1 MISASRAPEPIAD
14 GAKAHVLGTHR
25 GRAPHETVARLQ
37 PLLAQMGITRLADI
51 TGLDRIGV
59 PVMMACRPMARS
71 LAISL
76 GKGLDRAAASASA
89 LMEAAELY
97 HAEHIELP
105 LKLGSRR
112 DLAARHELAQV
123 ERLAQ
128 VSDYYHD
135 ELALL
140 WVEGR
145 DLVSG
150 RSRWLPLECVSAD
163 FTAPPGPGAGCF
175 DNSSN
180 GLASGNSLP
189 EAICHGLCELIERDA
204 TTLWQAD
211 PQAQAA
217 TGLDL
222 ASVSDPAC
230 RQVIG
235 QVVTAGFDLKVWET
249 TSDIGVAGF
258 FCQIIDLCDARGH
271 VGIGA
276 GVHPSRDIALLRAVT
291 EAVQVRATY
300 ISGARDDLQ
309 PRDFAAEVMARRAW
323 QAGRLRDAHRPA
335 RDFAAVPDRQAASFH
350 DDLDWLL
357 ARLRAVGLD
366 EVIAVDLSRS
376 ELGLAVV
383 RVAVPGLEGPDDH
396 PCYRP
401 GARAVARARTLAEAP

>member
-1 MISASRAPEPIAD
+1 MMPAPRPD
-14 GAKAHVLGTHR
+14 GPVAEGGKAHVLGTHR
-25 GRAPHETVARLQ
+25 GRPPQDTVQMLQ

-51 TGLDRIGV
+51 TGLDRIGI

-112 DLAARHELAQV
+112 DLSARHALARV

-128 VSDYYHD
+128 VSDRYHD
-135 ELALL
+135 DLVLL

-150 RSRWLPLECVSAD
+150 GSRWLPLECVSAD

-180 GLASGNSLP
+180 GLASGNSLT

-204 TTLWQAD
+204 TALWN
-211 PQAQAA
+211 AA
-217 TGLDL
+217 PESVATTGLDL
-222 ASVSDPAC
+222 ASVTDAPC
-230 RQVIG
+230 RRVID
-235 QVVTAGFDLKVWET
+235 QIDAAGFDLRVWET
-249 TSDIGVAGF
+249 TSDIAVAGF
-258 FCQIIDLCDARGH
+258 FCQIVDLRDGRGH
-271 VGIGA
+271 TGVGA
-276 GVHPSRDIALLRAVT
+276 GVHPCREIALMRALT
-291 EAVQVRATY
+291 EAVQVRTTY
-300 ISGARDDLQ
+300 ISGARDDLR
-309 PRDFAAEVMARRAW
+309 PRDYAAEVLARRAW
-323 QAGRLRDAHRPA
+323 QAGRLRDAHRPV
-335 RDFAAVPDRQAASFH
+335 RDFACVPQHLAASFPE
-350 DDLDWLL
+350 DLEWLL
-357 ARLRAVGLD
+357 SRLRAVGLD
-366 EVIAVDLSRS
+366 EAIAVDLSRP
-376 ELGLAVV
+376 ELGLPVV

-396 PCYRP
+396 PDYRP
-401 GARAVARARTLAEAP
+401 GPRARAVAR